1 MSVHSMTEQIL
12 GHAACCKRLTVG
24 ATLVAAR
31 PSSHT
36 HPGSCM
42 CITAEKLKWHTV
54 ELCVPFYRDTGCMA
68 GKEGKNNALSFS
80 PAQL

>member
-1 MSVHSMTEQIL
+1 MTIQLGATFWYHGRASMSVHSMTEQIL

-42 CITAEKLKWHTV
+42 CITAEKLKVVH
-54 ELCVPFYRDTGCMA
+54 
-68 GKEGKNNALSFS
+68 S
-80 PAQL
+80 